1 MVVINAKIWTA
12 DSKKPFAEAMAISGD
27 RIVAVGSTAA
37 VRSRVGEQT
46 EVIDA
51 GRRLITPGF
60 YDAHLHFI
68 EGGFRLT
75 SVQLRAAVSKTEFI
89 TRIREYAARCEPG
102 TWITGGDWD
111 HSLWGGE
118 LPTRQWID
126 AVTPDNPVWI
136 NRLDGHMAL
145 ANSLALK
152 AAGIDR
158 NTPNVDGGTIVR
170 DKSGNPTGILK
181 DNAMALVEKVIP
193 EPTEKMKDQAL
204 MAAMKYVA
212 AQGVTSVHHMG
223 TWDDLAVF
231 ERARR
236 SGNLQTR
243 IYAAVPVSTW
253 ERLIAKIKDEGRG
266 DDWLHWGLLKG
277 FIDGSLGSH
286 TAAFFEPF
294 SDTQKDS
301 GLIVTPPEE
310 MYTLVRAA
318 DSAGLQIAV
327 HAIGDRA
334 NRIML
339 DIYERVNRENGLCD
353 RRHRVEHVQHLK
365 PIDISRFGTL
375 NIIASMQPYH
385 AIDDGRWAEE
395 VIGYERCE
403 SSYAWRSLLDKGA
416 RLVFGSDWYVAPP
429 TPLEGIYAAVTRRTL
444 DEKNPD
450 GWIPAQKISVEE
462 ALRAYTIEAAYAGF
476 EDRDRGSLTAG
487 KLADFVMLD
496 RDILTVPAAEIRAAQ
511 VLMTIIGGRIIYE
524 NKAE

>member
-27 RIVAVGSTAA
+27 RIVAVGPTAA
-37 VRSRVGEQT
+37 VRSMVGEHT
-46 EVIDA
+46 KVIDA
-51 GRRLITPGF
+51 NRRLITPGF

-301 GLIVTPPEE
+301 GLIVTPPED
-310 MYTLVRAA
+310 MYALVRAA

-365 PIDISRFGTL
+365 LIDISRFGTL